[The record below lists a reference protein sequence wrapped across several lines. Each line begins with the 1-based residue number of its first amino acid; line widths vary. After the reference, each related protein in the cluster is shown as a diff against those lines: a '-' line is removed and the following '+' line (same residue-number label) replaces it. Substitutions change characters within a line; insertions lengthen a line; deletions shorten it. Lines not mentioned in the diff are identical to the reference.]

1 MSWSDPLRTDTDG
14 DALKDGDE
22 VHIYGTNPTKADT
35 DDDLL
40 MDGQEISLNLD
51 PKNRDT
57 DNDGLIDGKDPQF
70 VIIYTGDK
78 HALPDDYR
86 QSFKFWAEQLKRRE
100 RFGVIMVDEPH
111 EHPEGESDDQ
121 TPGDAIAAACAAKGM
136 AYVAIPVTHAGFSEP
151 QVAAMRAAL
160 ASAEGPVLAYCRSGT
175 RSTLLWALA
184 EASRGEEADELAR
197 LAGNAGYDLS
207 PVRGLMDMLA
217 AGK

>member
-70 VIIYTGDK
+70 VII
-78 HALPDDYR
+78 
-86 QSFKFWAEQLKRRE
+86 
-100 RFGVIMVDEPH
+100 VID
-111 EHPEGESDDQ
+111 
-121 TPGDAIAAACAAKGM
+121 
-136 AYVAIPVTHAGFSEP
+136 
-151 QVAAMRAAL
+151 
-160 ASAEGPVLAYCRSGT
+160 
-175 RSTLLWALA
+175 
-184 EASRGEEADELAR
+184 R
-197 LAGNAGYDLS
+197 LADASVKPSKNPMYNALDQAERKELKGDTSGALERLDFLIKKMDGCGGVPGNDDWVVVCS
-207 PVRGLMDMLA
+207 DQISTRGWVQLLA
-217 AGK
+217 TNMTR